1 MVMKRVSLQG
11 REGTISK
18 NSLLESFLIVFLRV
32 ANSLA
37 LAVSLQAPAPQ
48 VMRQKSQLSY
58 KTALAA
64 VRTAEKS
71 WSFEF

>member
-1 MVMKRVSLQG
+1 MIMKRVSLQG

-32 ANSLA
+32 ASSLA
-37 LAVSLQAPAPQ
+37 LAASLQAPAPQ

-58 KTALAA
+58 DKTALASCQDC
-64 VRTAEKS
+64 REEL
-71 WSFEF
+71 EF